1 MTRRNEKCPCGSG
14 KKYKNCCMQADLERE
29 KFQPKTDRPYEENP
43 NVKTPTWVIFIA
55 AAALLAILC
64 GVLWLFDLGRLA
76 GTVFG
81 VGMLILI
88 FYAAFRNVPTLRD
101 KAGDGGNIDFGNR

>member
-1 MTRRNEKCPCGSG
+1 
-14 KKYKNCCMQADLERE
+14 MQADLERE